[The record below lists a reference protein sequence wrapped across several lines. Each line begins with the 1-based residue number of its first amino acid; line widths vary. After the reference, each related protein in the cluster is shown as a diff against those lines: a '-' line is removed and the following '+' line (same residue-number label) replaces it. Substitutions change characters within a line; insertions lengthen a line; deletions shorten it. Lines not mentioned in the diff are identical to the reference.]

1 MIQAINYVVTRGMDI
16 LLYPFRS
23 LSPFWGL
30 FFLSVLMSVLVL
42 YIYKWVSSP
51 KLIKTTKN
59 RIKAHILAIRL
70 YKDLWKVI
78 LTSFVK
84 SLYYTAKYF
93 LLNIGPVL
101 IILPILFPLFVQ
113 MDIRYGMK
121 PFNVGQS
128 IVVKAKF
135 NTGIEGK
142 NIELLGDTHYGVV
155 MKPVFIRALNE
166 VNWKLE
172 AKQGGVS
179 AIKIRVDGN
188 IYEKELVIG
197 SRLEAMSNR
206 RMQESSVGHFM
217 YPVEKLLPKDGV
229 LESIAVH
236 YPGREIVFLGI
247 TAHWLVFNI
256 ILVVIIV
263 LAFRK
268 RFGVEF

>member
-1 MIQAINYVVTRGMDI
+1 MIQAINYVLTCGMDI

-23 LSPFWGL
+23 ISPFWGL
-30 FFLSVLMSVLVL
+30 LFLSVLMSVLVL

-51 KLIKTTKN
+51 RLIKTTKN

-84 SLYYTAKYF
+84 SLYYTVKYF

-113 MDIRYGMK
+113 MDIRYGMQ
-121 PFNVGQS
+121 PYSVGQS

-142 NIELLGDTHYGVV
+142 SIELLGDSHYRMV
-155 MKPVFIRALNE
+155 MKPVYIRALNE
-166 VNWKLE
+166 VDWKLE
-172 AKQGGVS
+172 AKQGGAA
-179 AIKIRVDGN
+179 AIKIKVDGEV
-188 IYEKELVIG
+188 YEKGIVVG
-197 SRLEAMSNR
+197 SSLGAMSDR
-206 RMQESSVGHFM
+206 RMQVSSLGHFI
-217 YPVEKLLPKDGV
+217 YPVEKLLPKNGV
-229 LESIAVH
+229 LESITVH
-236 YPGREIVFLGI
+236 YPGREITFLGI
-247 TAHWLVFNI
+247 SAHWLVFNI

-263 LAFRK
+263 LALRK